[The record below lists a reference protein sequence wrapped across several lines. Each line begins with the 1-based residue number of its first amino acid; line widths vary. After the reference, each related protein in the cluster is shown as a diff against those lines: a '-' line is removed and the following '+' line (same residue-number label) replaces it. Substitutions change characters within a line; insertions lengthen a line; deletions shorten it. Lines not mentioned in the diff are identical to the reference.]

1 MIAGGQLSFLV
12 QPVLAFLGI
21 GVLILILKWAFGRGS
36 SVVAAPAKAGSAS
49 DYGLLEPI
57 ASPATYV
64 EGEIWRRRLEDA
76 GIRANLATT
85 TDGPRVLVF
94 PKDAERARSILREH
108 A

>member
-1 MIAGGQLSFLV
+1 MSFLL

-21 GVLILILKWAFGRGS
+21 GVLVLILRWAFGRGS
-36 SVVAAPAKAGSAS
+36 SVVAAPARPGAAS

-94 PKDAERARSILREH
+94 GKDVERARSILREH